1 MEIIT
6 ESLITAR
13 EGLKRLEHM
22 IYVTL
27 KYTRTVDV
35 IVNTLK
41 RLTDIYELIFDALF
55 RDLMIS
61 GAMGVE
67 PKSPALKAK
76 KVAEH
81 YHDDPEMVKFFNFYK
96 FLKTTI
102 NAEHHK
108 REEFRRH
115 VTLVVELEDSTV
127 EVNIDNLEDCE
138 RFAKRFLSHAVKL
151 VTKDDGKII

>member
-1 MEIIT
+1 MESIT

-55 RDLMIS
+55 LHLMEK
-61 GAMGVE
+61 GVFATE
-67 PKSPALKAK
+67 PKSPALKANR
-76 KVAEH
+76 VAEH
-81 YHDDPEMVKFFNFYK
+81 YHDDPELIKFYTFYK
-96 FLKTTI
+96 FLKI
-102 NAEHHK
+102 ILNSEHGK

-115 VTLVVELEDSTV
+115 VTLVVNLEDSTA
-127 EVNIDNLEDCE
+127 EVNIDNLENCE
-138 RFAKRFLSHAVKL
+138 KFAKMFLTHSVDL
-151 VTKDDGKII
+151 VAKNNGKII